1 MSRKNRININIGKFY
16 IEMENLYKEAAEHYY
31 FEEGDENVF
40 FRISVPVLQ
49 AVKQLMSKNPDK
61 EVIYFKI
68 YDDEIIYINY
78 KKHDDNI
85 YRLHQVKEVGIESN
99 LLDSANAI
107 DLLSKEGIEAMTET
121 CFDYGGFVVRRDD
134 YFADMLKFIA
144 IAIYNGVIKLFQEQF
159 SSYKSIRGDI
169 VGFRFIMDC
178 TGKRKF
184 NSNDIEF
191 YIQL

>member
-61 EVIYFKI
+61 KVIYFKI

-78 KKHDDNI
+78 EKHDDNI
-85 YRLHQVKEVGIESN
+85 YRLHQVKEADIKSN

-144 IAIYNGVIKLFQEQF
+144 IAIYNAVVKLFQEQF

>member
-1 MSRKNRININIGKFY
+1 MNNFNST
-16 IEMENLYKEAAEHYY
+16 
-31 FEEGDENVF
+31 
-40 FRISVPVLQ
+40 
-49 AVKQLMSKNPDK
+49 
-61 EVIYFKI
+61 
-68 YDDEIIYINY
+68 
-78 KKHDDNI
+78 
-85 YRLHQVKEVGIESN
+85 
-99 LLDSANAI
+99 NAI

-144 IAIYNGVIKLFQEQF
+144 IAIYNGVIKPFQEQF